1 MKKYLTFINELYKTP
16 ILKQNDIE
24 EMIKYLEDYA
34 ERNGYD
40 IYRQKPMDMSRLLP
54 DEKETRINR
63 EDPYGEEEWE
73 VEKPKLMSASIML
86 FEDDSKNAK
95 KILTFAWMT
104 NGVKYTNDL
113 YIGYSEFKNI
123 DFNSLKQIVEG

>member
-1 MKKYLTFINELYKTP
+1 MKRYLSFVNELYKTP
-16 ILKQNDIE
+16 NLKQSDIE
-24 EMIKYLEDYA
+24 EMIKYLEEYA
-34 ERNGYD
+34 ERNGHD
-40 IYRQKPMDMSRLLP
+40 IYRQKPMNVSALLP
-54 DEKETRINR
+54 DEKETRISG

-104 NGVKYTNDL
+104 NGTKYSNDL
-113 YIGYSEFKNI
+113 YIEWSNFKNI
-123 DFNSLKQIVEG
+123 DFNLLKQIVEG

>member
-1 MKKYLTFINELYKTP
+1 MKHLTSIYELYKTP
-16 ILKQNDIE
+16 NLKQNDIE

-34 ERNGYD
+34 ERNGHD
-40 IYRQKPMDMSRLLP
+40 IYRQKPMDVSALLP
-54 DEKETRINR
+54 DFKETRISG

-73 VEKPKLMSASIML
+73 VEKPKLMSAAIML

-104 NGVKYTNDL
+104 SGTKYSNSL
-113 YIGYSEFKNI
+113 YIGYSKFDNI
-123 DFNSLKQIVEG
+123 DFNILKQLVEG